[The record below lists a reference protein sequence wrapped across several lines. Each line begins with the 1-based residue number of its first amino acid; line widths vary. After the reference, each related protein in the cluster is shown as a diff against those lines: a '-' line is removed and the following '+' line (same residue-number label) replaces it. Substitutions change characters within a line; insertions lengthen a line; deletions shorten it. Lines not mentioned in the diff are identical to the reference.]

1 MRTLVVWCPHWPL
14 VAAGLDGVPAAVLR
28 GNRVVAVSAPARAE
42 GVRLRQRRREAE
54 ATCPGIALVRE
65 DPVGDLR
72 AFEPVVSAVGEF
84 TPVLEL
90 TRPGVC
96 SLPVRGPA
104 RYFGGEA
111 PLARQVA
118 DTVERAAG
126 VRPRVGIADTPFAAR
141 LAARHGLVVPPGET
155 AAWLAGLPIGVLGP
169 PDLVELLGRLGL
181 ERVGDFTALDEGI
194 VGSRFGSE
202 GVRAH
207 RLGRGLDLE
216 ALALSDPPPDLSV
229 ARELEEPVDQVEVVA
244 FLAAGLAE
252 ELVGRLAP
260 RGLACSKLLVEA
272 ATEHAEETSRWWRAE
287 QPFTERAMVDRV
299 RWQLEGWLSGP
310 FGAPGA
316 PTAGITLVRLTA
328 GEVVAEE
335 GRQLGVFG
343 EPAEVRQRVERHVAR
358 IQGLL
363 GHEAAGTAV
372 LTGGRGPGDQARFVP
387 FGEPREE
394 PASLHHPWPGRLP
407 SPAPA
412 LVHADPSAAR
422 VLGWDGQAVG
432 VTGRGRC
439 TAEPA
444 TVELPA
450 ALSPERSTGRLAVV
464 GWAGPWP
471 AEERW
476 WDPEGVRRRA
486 RLQVQLED
494 GSAHVLVLE
503 SGRWGVEATYD

>member
-1 MRTLVVWCPHWPL
+1 MRTLVVWCPRWPL
-14 VAAGLDGVPAAVLR
+14 VAAGLERVPAAVLR
-28 GNRVVAVSAPARAE
+28 GNRVVAVSEPARAE

-54 ATCPGIALVRE
+54 AVCPGIVLVRE

-72 AFEPVVSAVGEF
+72 AFEPVVSAVGEL

-111 PLARQVA
+111 ALVKKVA
-118 DTVERAAG
+118 DAAEGAAG
-126 VRPRVGIADTPFAAR
+126 ARPLVGIADTPFAAR
-141 LAARHGLVVPPGET
+141 LAARHGLIVPPGGT
-155 AAWLAGLPIGVLGP
+155 PAWLAGLPIGVLGP

-181 ERVGDFTALDEGI
+181 ERVGDFAALDEGI
-194 VGSRFGSE
+194 VGARFGSE
-202 GVRAH
+202 GMRAH
-207 RLGRGLDLE
+207 RLGRGVDLE
-216 ALALSDPPPDLSV
+216 KLALADPPPDLTVS
-229 ARELEEPVDQVEVVA
+229 RELEEPVDRVEVVA

-260 RGLACSKLLVEA
+260 NGLVCTRLLVEA
-272 ATEHAEETSRWWRAE
+272 ATEHGEEMSRWWRAE

-310 FGAPGA
+310 PGARGA
-316 PTAGITLVRLTA
+316 PTAGVTLVRLSA
-328 GEVVAEE
+328 GEIVPEE

-363 GHEAAGTAV
+363 GNEAAVTAV
-372 LTGGRGPGDQARFVP
+372 LVGGRGPSDQVRFVP

-394 PASLHHPWPGRLP
+394 PGSLRHPWPGRLP

-412 LVHADPSAAR
+412 LVHAAPPAAA
-422 VLGWDGQAVG
+422 VLARDGQSVG

-439 TAEPA
+439 TAEPVA
-444 TVELPA
+444 VEMAPPA
-450 ALSPERSTGRLAVV
+450 GSVAERRLAVV

-476 WDPEGVRRRA
+476 WDPHAGRRRA
-486 RLQVQLED
+486 RLQVELED
-494 GSAHVLVLE
+494 GSAHVLALE
-503 SGRWGVEATYD
+503 AGRWTVEATYD